1 MARLRHA
8 SSSMDSKQVNAR
20 AFKCIMLTGAGAST
34 RVSMATLRPL
44 PRFTSPHHLS
54 DWINWLAGSRPWST
68 PLAFL
73 LGILR
78 GNNGNSSPLMARSM
92 PPTLHPWSSSRSINP
107 PLITRSR
114 WPRSCSLRCDL
125 SARRIAFTPEYYG
138 GLLIALSSV
147 PRFTTCHH
155 NLLASSTSH
164 PTSTHPQYYLCIRLC
179 HMRIRIISLQRQR
192 SNISAYTS
200 AQQHLPLPH
209 RETILKKGVPKS
221 KRRKVKSGNSTTIA
235 ATNAKD
241 YKHQPRC
248 SQEEWTAC
256 AQQAHALQIKLQTI
270 TNIQTIEPQTIK
282 PWKRRIITYLTF
294 NHAAIKYRSS
304 NPPWVPSPK

>member
-78 GNNGNSSPLMARSM
+78 GNSSPLMARSM
-92 PPTLHPWSSSRSINP
+92 SPTLPPWSSSRSINP

-155 NLLASSTSH
+155 NLLASCYVH
-164 PTSTHPQYYLCIRLC
+164 
-179 HMRIRIISLQRQR
+179 
-192 SNISAYTS
+192 
-200 AQQHLPLPH
+200 
-209 RETILKKGVPKS
+209 VS
-221 KRRKVKSGNSTTIA
+221 KL
-235 ATNAKD
+235 ATN
-241 YKHQPRC
+241 R
-248 SQEEWTAC
+248 
-256 AQQAHALQIKLQTI
+256 L
-270 TNIQTIEPQTIK
+270 
-282 PWKRRIITYLTF
+282 RF
-294 NHAAIKYRSS
+294 
-304 NPPWVPSPK
+304 V